1 MRMAMLKIAL
11 CLLLPTVLWT
21 QAGSAFGAGSETA
34 GFGTSAPAAPGDVL
48 ARVDGIPITRAEVDH
63 AIRLFLAQTRASH
76 DLAPETRREAEDA
89 ALEQLITTRLL
100 YRNGTK
106 LEIRDLDKQV
116 NDRIDQEKAKF
127 PTPEAYEAALQA
139 NGFTEQDARDL
150 VRTYIVVSN
159 VVNREI
165 VSKIIV
171 SEADIRNYYDQ
182 NLNTFKKP
190 EGVRLRHILIGVAP
204 LATLEEKKKAREKA
218 ETVRGRLMAGEDF
231 ASVAKSESSCPSK
244 EQGGDLG
251 FFEKGGMIPEF
262 EKAAEFLKPGEISQV
277 VETWDG
283 YHVLTLVEKD
293 GATVVAFDDAKA
305 NIESYLKQTKTQH
318 AIKEYV
324 NDLKKKATI
333 EIFSAK

>member
-1 MRMAMLKIAL
+1 MEMENDSDAHGHVENRT
-11 CLLLPTVLWT
+11 LPVVATVLWT

-139 NGFTEQDARDL
+139 NGFYRAGCTGPRANLHRGIQRGKQG
-150 VRTYIVVSN
+150 
-159 VVNREI
+159 NR
-165 VSKIIV
+165 
-171 SEADIRNYYDQ
+171 Q
-182 NLNTFKKP
+182 
-190 EGVRLRHILIGVAP
+190 
-204 LATLEEKKKAREKA
+204 
-218 ETVRGRLMAGEDF
+218 
-231 ASVAKSESSCPSK
+231 
-244 EQGGDLG
+244 
-251 FFEKGGMIPEF
+251 
-262 EKAAEFLKPGEISQV
+262 
-277 VETWDG
+277 
-283 YHVLTLVEKD
+283 
-293 GATVVAFDDAKA
+293 
-305 NIESYLKQTKTQH
+305 
-318 AIKEYV
+318 
-324 NDLKKKATI
+324 
-333 EIFSAK
+333 